1 MRKMFAIT
9 LLNHC
14 CCCCFIFVRNPIVSK
29 KINYNLLVTAVV
41 QIIC

>member
-14 CCCCFIFVRNPIVSK
+14 CCCFIFVRNPIVSN